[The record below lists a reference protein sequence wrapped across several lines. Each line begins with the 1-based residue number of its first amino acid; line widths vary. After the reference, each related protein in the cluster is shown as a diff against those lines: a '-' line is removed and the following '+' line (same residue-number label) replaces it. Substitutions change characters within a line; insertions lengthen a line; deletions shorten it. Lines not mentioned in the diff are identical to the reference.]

1 MDQALLTPGRGG
13 RARRAPAG
21 TGQPAPGAVAVPG
34 QAALPGLAAVPA
46 PAAGAARLSVP
57 TGGLVPAS
65 VAVPDSVER
74 PAASVP
80 RHRRAPLFLVG
91 GLEGPPHP
99 GVPLASALA
108 DAGTLC
114 RGLDLPGR
122 DGARP
127 LDDVRAMAAYLLPRV
142 LLGQPKGPYQLAG
155 YGFGGIVA
163 YELGRLL
170 RGLGQPVAR
179 VFLLDAALPVPGQDA
194 PPPSPTLAVRE
205 LARMRHLACLW
216 QDTCRCGVDHNV
228 PLSLQGGRIARALG
242 AIDPAGYEDHI
253 MAAIDTYTAA
263 LRAYARYQPGPSDL
277 AVVLVRAAD
286 AANSWGLPSQVA
298 LASSPCLGWERVP
311 VGELR
316 ARAVPGDHA
325 TLFSGAS
332 LWEVATVIQSLL
344 LPHPTPFPAPP
355 AAPLE

>member
-1 MDQALLTPGRGG
+1 MDQALLTPGPGPGGQARG
-13 RARRAPAG
+13 APHG
-21 TGQPAPGAVAVPG
+21 PGQPATALGAG
-34 QAALPGLAAVPA
+34 
-46 PAAGAARLSVP
+46 ARLSVP
-57 TGGLVPAS
+57 TGGVVPAS
-65 VAVPDSVER
+65 VVVPEGAAVPEGAVP
-74 PAASVP
+74 PAPPAG
-80 RHRRAPLFLVG
+80 RRAPLFLVG

-108 DAGTLC
+108 DAGTRC
-114 RGLDLPGR
+114 RGIGLPGR

-127 LDDVRAMAAYLLPRV
+127 PLDDVRTMAAHLLAR
-142 LLGQPKGPYQLAG
+142 LLVHQPTGPYQLGG
-155 YGFGGIVA
+155 YGFGGILA

-179 VFLLDAALPVPGQDA
+179 VFLLDAALPLPGQEP

-205 LARMRHLACLW
+205 LARMRHLACIW
-216 QDTCRCGVDHNV
+216 QDACRCGVDHTV

-242 AIDPAGYEDHI
+242 AVDAAGYEDHI
-253 MAAIDTYTAA
+253 LAAIDTYTAA
-263 LRAYARYQPGPSDL
+263 LHAYASYLPGPSDL

-286 AANSWGLPSQVA
+286 ASNSWGLPSQVA

-316 ARAVPGDHA
+316 VRAVPADHA
-325 TLFSGAS
+325 TLFAGAA
-332 LWEVATVIQSLL
+332 LWDVATVIQSLL
-344 LPHPTPFPAPP
+344 LPHPASFPAPP